1 MLDIKGENMNKFK
14 LGDVVEI
21 LNNNHRYSEDFTGQI
36 TEIIEVFGDCAEGSC
51 YNVQVRYKNGLYM
64 HLTFNA
70 KNLKLIRSA
79 DVEESQAEIH
89 EQSSKTKSDGGSSDY
104 YKLEINGNPVEV
116 EEILTIVDDS
126 NDAASILQQAKDC
139 LVVRGVE
146 RDKPNGERSMKS
158 TVEAFNA
165 LTGHSLSESNGWLF
179 MLCLKAARAEGGC
192 FKADDYVDGAAYF
205 ALYGEAA
212 AKEANES

>member
-1 MLDIKGENMNKFK
+1 MYCL
-14 LGDVVEI
+14 
-21 LNNNHRYSEDFTGQI
+21 
-36 TEIIEVFGDCAEGSC
+36 VFF
-51 YNVQVRYKNGLYM
+51 
-64 HLTFNA
+64 HLRA
-70 KNLKLIRSA
+70 RS
-79 DVEESQAEIH
+79 STKI
-89 EQSSKTKSDGGSSDY
+89 KSDGGSSDY

-116 EEILTIVDDS
+116 EDILTIVDDS

-139 LVVRGVE
+139 LVNRGVE

-165 LTGHSLSESNGWLF
+165 LTGYSLSESAGWLF

-192 FKADDYVDGAAYF
+192 FKADDYIDGAAYF

-212 AKEANES
+212 AKEAESS

>member
-1 MLDIKGENMNKFK
+1 MSKFEIGDKVVDK
-14 LGDVVEI
+14 LTGDTGTVV
-21 LNNNHRYSEDFTGQI
+21 G
-36 TEIIEVFGDCAEGSC
+36 EVFGEQYPAWNVEWETGIDGICWHWEDQLELADKYEYVDLYNAMQEKKVAEDS
-51 YNVQVRYKNGLYM
+51 
-64 HLTFNA
+64 
-70 KNLKLIRSA
+70 S
-79 DVEESQAEIH
+79 SEI
-89 EQSSKTKSDGGSSDY
+89 T
-104 YKLEINGNPVEV
+104 
-116 EEILTIVDDS
+116 
-126 NDAASILQQAKDC
+126 AAGMLQEAKDC
-139 LVVRGVE
+139 LVDRGVE

-212 AKEANES
+212 AKEAKND

>member
-1 MLDIKGENMNKFK
+1 MSKFEIGDKVVDIKTGDTGIIVGE
-14 LGDVVEI
+14 VVGEQRPAW
-21 LNNNHRYSEDFTGQI
+21 NVEWVTGFGGTYWHWED
-36 TEIIEVFGDCAEGSC
+36 
-51 YNVQVRYKNGLYM
+51 
-64 HLTFNA
+64 
-70 KNLKLIRSA
+70 
-79 DVEESQAEIH
+79 
-89 EQSSKTKSDGGSSDY
+89 
-104 YKLEINGNPVEV
+104 KLELADKHEYADLHNAMKETKVAEETS
-116 EEILTIVDDS
+116 EEIT
-126 NDAASILQQAKDC
+126 AAGMLQEAKDC
-139 LVVRGVE
+139 LVARGVE

-212 AKEANES
+212 AKEAESS

>member
-1 MLDIKGENMNKFK
+1 MSKFEIGDKVVDIKT
-14 LGDVVEI
+14 GD
-21 LNNNHRYSEDFTGQI
+21 TG
-36 TEIIEVFGDCAEGSC
+36 IIVGEVFGEQYPAW
-51 YNVQVRYKNGLYM
+51 NVEWETG
-64 HLTFNA
+64 F
-70 KNLKLIRSA
+70 
-79 DVEESQAEIH
+79 
-89 EQSSKTKSDGGSSDY
+89 GGTYWHWED
-104 YKLEINGNPVEV
+104 KLELADKHEYADLHNAMKETKVAEETS
-116 EEILTIVDDS
+116 EEIT
-126 NDAASILQQAKDC
+126 AAGMLQEAKDC
-139 LVVRGVE
+139 LVARGVE

-212 AKEANES
+212 AKEANND

>member
-1 MLDIKGENMNKFK
+1 MSKFEIGDKVVDIKTGDTGIIVGE
-14 LGDVVEI
+14 VVGEQYPAW
-21 LNNNHRYSEDFTGQI
+21 NVEWETGFGGTYWQWED
-36 TEIIEVFGDCAEGSC
+36 
-51 YNVQVRYKNGLYM
+51 
-64 HLTFNA
+64 
-70 KNLKLIRSA
+70 
-79 DVEESQAEIH
+79 
-89 EQSSKTKSDGGSSDY
+89 
-104 YKLEINGNPVEV
+104 KLELADKHEYADLHNAMKETKVAEETS
-116 EEILTIVDDS
+116 EEIT
-126 NDAASILQQAKDC
+126 AAGMLQEAKDC
-139 LVVRGVE
+139 LVARGVE

-212 AKEANES
+212 AKEAESS